1 MAANLPTNTHYEVA
15 SAVVTAYPVT
25 MACWFYVSSTTAN
38 RTLMD
43 LGSTSGAH
51 GQLLSVNSSG
61 QINWESRT
69 ANSASNVQTT
79 ATYSA
84 NTWHHACGMGAGTND
99 RRVFLD
105 GGNKV
110 TEGVLSRIFNA
121 GIDRTLIGR
130 RLRTNVASAPLTGRI
145 AECAIW
151 NVALS
156 DDEVASLGEGYRADL
171 IRPESLVLYAP
182 LIREVIDTVGANTL
196 TTVGGTPTVIEHPR
210 RIA

>member
-1 MAANLPTNTHYEVA
+1 MAANLPTNTHYEVG

-25 MACWFYVSSTTAN
+25 MACWFYVSTTTSN

-43 LGSTSGAH
+43 LGSSSGAH
-51 GQLLSVNSSG
+51 GQLLSINSSG
-61 QINWESRT
+61 QVVWESRT
-69 ANSASNVQTT
+69 GNSASNATTT

-110 TEGVLSRIFNA
+110 TEGVISRIFNS

-156 DDEVASLGEGYRADL
+156 DDEVASLGRGYRASL
-171 IRPESLVLYAP
+171 IRPESLVLYVPA
-182 LIREVIDTVGANTL
+182 IRNIIDVVGGNPITAT
-196 TTVGGTPTVIEHPR
+196 GGTPTVIEHPR
-210 RIA
+210 RVS

>member
-1 MAANLPTNTHYEVA
+1 MAANLPTNTHYEVG

-25 MACWFYVSSTTAN
+25 MACWFYVANTTTN

-43 LGSTSGAH
+43 LGSTTGAH
-51 GQLLSVNSSG
+51 GQWLFVNSSAQVGWESRSVNSAS
-61 QINWESRT
+61 
-69 ANSASNVQTT
+69 SATTT

-84 NTWHHACGMGAGTND
+84 NTWHHACGIGAGNQD

-110 TEGVLSRIFNA
+110 TEGVLGRVFNA

-130 RLRTNVASAPLTGRI
+130 RLRTNSATAPLTGRI

-151 NVALS
+151 GVALS
-156 DDEVASLGEGYRADL
+156 DDEVASLGRGYRPSL
-171 IRPESLVLYAP
+171 IRPESLVLYVPA
-182 LIREVIDTVGANTL
+182 IRDIIDVVGGNPITAT
-196 TTVGGTPTVIEHPR
+196 GGTPTVIEHPR
-210 RIA
+210 RVS